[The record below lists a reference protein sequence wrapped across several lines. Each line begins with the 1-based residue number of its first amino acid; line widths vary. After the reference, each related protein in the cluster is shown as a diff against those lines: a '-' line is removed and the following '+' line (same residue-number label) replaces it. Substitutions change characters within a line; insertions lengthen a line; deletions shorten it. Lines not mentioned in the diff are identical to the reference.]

1 MMKKAEQRP
10 EVKRLLNKLETVSE
24 IRYLIHNKQ
33 GIKANGVLLKA
44 TSFLLPATVV
54 LVGLYRLTD
63 MAVWGKGLL
72 ISIAVSVGLVVFS
85 WFRKLLKHISEAMST
100 IDSTL
105 AHYEPLDTEAFVALQ
120 KRILDGESDIE
131 QCILEWCRTERD
143 TIDLLL
149 RREEARDASSGLPC
163 FLSRDL

>member
-105 AHYEPLDTEAFVALQ
+105 AHYEPLDTEAL
-120 KRILDGESDIE
+120 
-131 QCILEWCRTERD
+131 
-143 TIDLLL
+143 
-149 RREEARDASSGLPC
+149 
-163 FLSRDL
+163 